1 MSIGSF
7 CIAKKRVL
15 NPDSQVYE
23 DWKLLSIR
31 KNILLDSGRDFL
43 HYQGYITANVGTAVL
58 QYIALSTDAGAP
70 AHGDTTLTG
79 EVTTNGLAR
88 AQATTDSHTAGTNTS
103 TIAFTWTASGTVNS
117 IQKCALFTAAG
128 PPPAGT
134 MANETTFSVTNMSAT
149 DQLSLTYTITL
160 G

>member
-1 MSIGSF
+1 MTVGSW
-7 CIAKKRVL
+7 CVAKKRVL
-15 NPDSQVYE
+15 KDGIYG
-23 DWKLLSIR
+23 DWEQISISH
-31 KNILLDSGRDFL
+31 NILLNGGRDFL
-43 HYQGYITANVGTAVL
+43 HNQGYITASVGTAVL

-70 AHGDTTLTG
+70 AATDTTLTA

-88 AQATTDSHTAGTNTS
+88 AQATTDSHSVGTNST
-103 TIAFTWTASGTVNS
+103 TIAYTWTASGIVNS
-117 IQKCALFTAAG
+117 IQKCALFTAIA
-128 PPPAGT
+128 AGT